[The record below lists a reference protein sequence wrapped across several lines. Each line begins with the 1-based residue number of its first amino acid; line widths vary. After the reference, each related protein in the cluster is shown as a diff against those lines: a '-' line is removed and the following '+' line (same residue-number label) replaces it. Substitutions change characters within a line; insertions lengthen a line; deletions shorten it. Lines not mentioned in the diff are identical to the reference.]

1 MQIIFYF
8 KEKQYLCNPKQTIT
22 HYIFCSVTTY
32 LFVNNNN
39 KKYIL
44 K

>member
-22 HYIFCSVTTY
+22 HFTSVTTY